1 MGGAVQDQFVWLLFK
16 LGGRLSRAP
25 YLLAFLF
32 IGLFQAFPF
41 YRYLI
46 AAPGSASADGWSLI
60 FFLALIASFY
70 CYVAITVKRLHDLG
84 RPGLEAAWLFVP
96 IISLVVFVALCIVP
110 GQAAANRYGADTNSD
125 A

>member
-1 MGGAVQDQFVWLLFK
+1 MSAQDQVQWVFFRLA
-16 LGGRLSRAP
+16 GRLSRVP
-25 YLLAFLF
+25 YVLAFLL
-32 IGLFQAFPF
+32 IGLVQAFPF

-46 AAPGSASADGWSLI
+46 AIPGTAASDTWAALFI
-60 FFLALIASFY
+60 VALAASIY

-96 IISLVVFVALCIVP
+96 IISLVVFAALCIAP
-110 GQAAANRYGADTNSD
+110 GQAGPNQYASKTNAD